1 MLEVGKQN
9 TMRVIKR
16 LPFGA
21 ILIHDDDESAEE
33 VLIPKRY
40 EPENCQINDIFDV
53 FVYLDSEDRIIAT
66 TETPFAHVEGF
77 GFLKVVDVNKTGAFF
92 DWGLSKDLLVPYG
105 EQMYPVKVGSYHM
118 VYLYLDDRSSRIT
131 GSLKIDKWLKEETF
145 YLKQDQAVDLM
156 IYAKT
161 ELGFKAIVNN
171 DYSGLL
177 YENEIFQTLNIGD
190 KLKGFVKQIRPDNK
204 IDLTLQKP
212 SEETREALTDT
223 ILEDLKQQG
232 GSSSLTDKSNPEDI
246 YAYYG
251 VSKKSYKKAL
261 GALYKKR
268 LITIDKDKIS
278 LSNH

>member
-1 MLEVGKQN
+1 MLAIGKLN

-21 ILIHDDDESAEE
+21 ILVHDEDESAEE

-40 EPENCQINDIFDV
+40 EPENCQINDSFEV

-66 TETPFAHVEGF
+66 TETPFAHVDGF
-77 GFLKVVDVNKTGAFF
+77 GFLKVIDVNNTGAFF

-105 EQMYPVKVGSYHM
+105 EQIYPVKVGSYHM

-131 GSLKIDKWLKEETF
+131 GSLKIDKWLKEESF
-145 YLKQDQAVDLM
+145 YLKQDQQVDLM

-190 KLKGFVKQIRPDNK
+190 RVQGFIKNIRPDNK

-212 SEETREALTDT
+212 PEQTRDALTDT

-232 GSSSLTDKSNPEDI
+232 GSSNLTDKSKPEDI

-268 LITIDKDKIS
+268 LIVIDKDKIS
-278 LSNH
+278 LT

>member
-21 ILIHDDDESAEE
+21 ILVHDDDESAEE

-40 EPENCQINDIFDV
+40 EPENCQINDIVNV

-177 YENEIFQTLNIGD
+177 YKNEIFQTLNIGD
-190 KLKGFVKQIRPDNK
+190 KLQGFIKQIRPDNK

-212 SEETREALTDT
+212 SEETRDALTDT

-232 GSSSLTDKSNPEDI
+232 GSSTLTDKSNPEDI

-268 LITIDKDKIS
+268 LIVIDKDKIS
-278 LSNH
+278 LIK

>member
-21 ILIHDDDESAEE
+21 ILVHDDDESAEE

-40 EPENCQINDIFDV
+40 EPENCQINDIVNV

-177 YENEIFQTLNIGD
+177 YKNEIFQTLNIGD
-190 KLKGFVKQIRPDNK
+190 KLQGFIKQIRPDNK

-212 SEETREALTDT
+212 SEETRDALTDT

-232 GSSSLTDKSNPEDI
+232 GSSTLTDKSNPEDI

-268 LITIDKDKIS
+268 LIVIDKDKVS
-278 LSNH
+278 LIK

>member
-1 MLEVGKQN
+1 MLEIGKQN

-33 VLIPKRY
+33 VLLPKRY
-40 EPENCQINDIFDV
+40 EPENCQINDVLDV

-66 TETPFAHVEGF
+66 TEKPFAHVDGF
-77 GFLKVVDVNKTGAFF
+77 GFLKVVDVNKNGAFF

-105 EQMYPVKVGSYHM
+105 EQIYPVKVGETHV
-118 VYLYLDDRSSRIT
+118 VYLYLDDRTHRIT
-131 GSLKIDKWLKEETF
+131 GSNKIDKWLKEQTF
-145 YLKQDQAVDLM
+145 YLKQGQQVELL

-161 ELGFKAIVNN
+161 DLGFKAIVNN

-177 YENEIFQTLNIGD
+177 YDNEIFQPLKIGD
-190 KLKGFVKQIRPDNK
+190 KVTGFIKNIRPDNK
-204 IDLTLQKP
+204 IDLTLQLQP
-212 SEETREALTDT
+212 PEATRDELSSA

-232 GSSSLTDKSNPEDI
+232 GTSDLTDKSRPEAI
-246 YAYYG
+246 YRQYG

-261 GALYKKR
+261 GQLYKKR
-268 LITIDKDKIS
+268 LIVIEKDRIS
-278 LSNH
+278 LV

>member
-21 ILIHDDDESAEE
+21 ILVHDDDESAEE

-40 EPENCQINDIFDV
+40 EPENCQINDIFNV

-161 ELGFKAIVNN
+161 EMGFKAIVNN

-177 YENEIFQTLNIGD
+177 YKNEIFQTLNIGD
-190 KLKGFVKQIRPDNK
+190 KLQGFIKQIRPDNK

-212 SEETREALTDT
+212 SEETRDALTDT

-232 GSSSLTDKSNPEDI
+232 GSSTLTDKSNPEDI

-251 VSKKSYKKAL
+251 VSKKSYKK
-261 GALYKKR
+261 G
-268 LITIDKDKIS
+268 
-278 LSNH
+278 